1 MYIRV
6 CACACTFIYMY
17 GVGYGV
23 AVCNKRQYQSLC
35 KWNGKIAV
43 PLSFFTGLMA
53 ELQSLKLRF
62 FICQTV
68 FDILD
73 YRKKSRKSKEKRQK
87 TCVSQKKVV
96 PLRRKRK
103 TGGIYMTALQLN
115 ADIYQN
121 LAILSQDESMLEKAA
136 KYVRKLAKQLTDDP
150 TCMTKEEFFARVD
163 ESKAQY
169 DRGEYHVMKQ
179 DEDLTTYLRRLGYEL

>member
-1 MYIRV
+1 
-6 CACACTFIYMY
+6 MY
-17 GVGYGV
+17 GVGFGV
-23 AVCNKRQYQSLC
+23 AVFYERQYQSLEMR
-35 KWNGKIAV
+35 NGKIAV
-43 PLSFFTGLMA
+43 PLSFLYGLCMA

-87 TCVSQKKVV
+87 TCVSQKNVV

-136 KYVRKLAKQLTDDP
+136 KYIRKLAKQLTDDP

-163 ESKAQY
+163 EAEREIKEGKGITFTNKA
-169 DRGEYHVMKQ
+169 DMVAW
-179 DEDLTTYLRRLGYEL
+179 LNSL